1 MVLMTA
7 VPASSKLNLSW
18 WCDMQLIENWQS
30 AWKMWSVRILAVLA
44 IVATS
49 WAAVPDGVKVLIP
62 DQYLGY
68 VVGFVSVCAAI
79 ARIIKQFSLTDSG
92 ANTDQQS

>member
-1 MVLMTA
+1 
-7 VPASSKLNLSW
+7 
-18 WCDMQLIENWQS
+18 MQLIENWQS
-30 AWKMWSVRILAVLA
+30 AWKMWSVRILAALA

-49 WAAVPDGVKVLIP
+49 WAAIPDSVKALIP

-79 ARIIKQFSLTDSG
+79 SRIIKQFSLTDNS
-92 ANTDQQS
+92 TDTSQQP

>member
-1 MVLMTA
+1 M
-7 VPASSKLNLSW
+7 K
-18 WCDMQLIENWQS
+18 LIENWQS
-30 AWKMWSVRILAVLA
+30 AWKMWSVRILAALA
-44 IVATS
+44 IVAIS
-49 WAAVPDGVKVLIP
+49 LAAVPDSVKALIP

-92 ANTDQQS
+92 TNTDQLS

>member
-1 MVLMTA
+1 M
-7 VPASSKLNLSW
+7 K
-18 WCDMQLIENWQS
+18 LIENWQS

-49 WAAVPDGVKVLIP
+49 WASVPDSVKALIP

-68 VVGFVSVCAAI
+68 VVGFVSVSAAI

-92 ANTDQQS
+92 TNTDQQS

>member
-1 MVLMTA
+1 M
-7 VPASSKLNLSW
+7 K
-18 WCDMQLIENWQS
+18 LIENWQS

-44 IVATS
+44 IVSTS
-49 WAAVPDGVKVLIP
+49 WSAVPDGVKALIP

-79 ARIIKQFSLTDSG
+79 ARIIKQLSLTDSG
-92 ANTDQQS
+92 TNTDQQP

>member
-1 MVLMTA
+1 M
-7 VPASSKLNLSW
+7 K
-18 WCDMQLIENWQS
+18 LIENWQS

-49 WAAVPDGVKVLIP
+49 WAAVPDSVKTLIP
-62 DQYLGY
+62 DQYMGY
-68 VVGFVSVCAAI
+68 VVGLVSVCAAI

-92 ANTDQQS
+92 TNKDQQS

>member
-1 MVLMTA
+1 MTGA
-7 VPASSKLNLSW
+7 PVSLKQNLCW
-18 WCDMQLIENWQS
+18 WCDMQLIENWKS

-49 WAAVPDGVKVLIP
+49 WAAVPDSVKALIP

-68 VVGFVSVCAAI
+68 IVGFVSVCAAI
-79 ARIIKQFSLTDSG
+79 ARIIKQFSLTEIGTNS
-92 ANTDQQS
+92 DQQS

>member
-1 MVLMTA
+1 
-7 VPASSKLNLSW
+7 
-18 WCDMQLIENWQS
+18 MQLIENWQS

-49 WAAVPDGVKVLIP
+49 WAAVPDSVKALIP

-68 VVGFVSVCAAI
+68 VIGFVSFCAAI

-92 ANTDQQS
+92 TNTDQQL